1 MILFNLLIMI
11 IFVYMKAQALYTK
24 ELAAMYFANSTPKA
38 ATTHLKRWIDR
49 NESLKN
55 ELTETGYIEG
65 QRVFTPRQVELVFR
79 SVYAAPGRVSFSLS
93 GRALGN

>member
-1 MILFNLLIMI
+1 MI

-24 ELAAMYFANSTPKA
+24 ELAAMYFANS

-55 ELTETGYIEG
+55 ELTETGYMEG

-79 SVYAAPGRVSFSLS
+79 H
-93 GRALGN
+93 LGEP

>member
-1 MILFNLLIMI
+1 MFNLLIMI

-55 ELTETGYIEG
+55 ELTETG
-65 QRVFTPRQVELVFR
+65 RVFTPRQVELVFR
-79 SVYAAPGRVSFSLS
+79 H
-93 GRALGN
+93 LGEP

>member
-1 MILFNLLIMI
+1 MFNLLIMI

-55 ELTETGYIEG
+55 ELTETGYIEQHAEG
-65 QRVFTPRQVELVFR
+65 CY
-79 SVYAAPGRVSFSLS
+79 YAFK
-93 GRALGN
+93 ALD

>member
-1 MILFNLLIMI
+1 MFNLLIMI

-55 ELTETGYIEG
+55 ELTETGYIMEG

-79 SVYAAPGRVSFSLS
+79 Y
-93 GRALGN
+93 LGEP

>member
-1 MILFNLLIMI
+1 MI

-55 ELTETGYIEG
+55 ELTETG
-65 QRVFTPRQVELVFR
+65 
-79 SVYAAPGRVSFSLS
+79 
-93 GRALGN
+93 

>member
-1 MILFNLLIMI
+1 MFNLLIMI

-24 ELAAMYFANSTPKA
+24 ELAAMYFAN
-38 ATTHLKRWIDR
+38 THLKRWIDR

-79 SVYAAPGRVSFSLS
+79 Y
-93 GRALGN
+93 LGEP